1 MNKLSVGENVLSK
14 EQFAARRTRSREHSI
29 PELLDLLAS
38 GDLATRFFAEMAL
51 RDKTSV

>member
-1 MNKLSVGENVLSK
+1 MNTDSTDDTAMSK
-14 EQFAARRTRSREHSI
+14 AEFALRRARSRERSI

-38 GDLATRFFAEMAL
+38 DDLATRFFAEMAL

>member
-1 MNKLSVGENVLSK
+1 MSIVSIDKDAMSK
-14 EQFAARRTRSREHSI
+14 EEFAARRTHSRERSI

-38 GDLATRFFAEMAL
+38 DDLATRFFAEMAL